1 MGASITLKVSAGSL
15 KGAQYVIEER
25 TTCVIGRALDCY
37 PCLPDDEAHKTI
49 SRYHCLLDLNPPAA
63 IIRDFGSLNGTYI
76 NDKKIGQRDK
86 DQSPEEATR
95 RKFREHPLK
104 HGDCIRIG
112 KTVFEVLIKCDDPPP
127 TKAGEK
133 RPALLNTVYDA
144 EAERAPC
151 PPARGT
157 VEEPVAQVSHDPLA
171 LVEELL
177 SDANASEQALQAIQG
192 YTLIK
197 ELGRGGMGSVY
208 LAQKNQTDQP
218 VALKILLPQVAKDP
232 KVVERFSREIQL
244 TKALNHRN
252 IVQLFEHGNHKGVF
266 FFTLEYCDYG
276 PLKRLMRQHG
286 GTVPLKQA
294 LEITLQLLDG
304 LHYAHNLEL
313 KQFKL
318 PDGSTTDAHGIVHRD
333 IKPANLLLA
342 NYRGKLVAKISDYG
356 LAKNFDMAGLSG
368 LTRTGQIGGTPSF
381 MPRQQVI
388 NFKYAKT
395 EVDVWAVAASLYYML
410 TGCTPRDFPKD
421 KDPWM
426 IVLQEPATPIR
437 VHNPEIPQTI
447 AEVIDEA
454 LIDKPIIKIQTAQ
467 ALKQALQDV
476 M

>member
-1 MGASITLKVSAGSL
+1 MGATITLKVSAGSL

-25 TTCVIGRALDCY
+25 TTCVIGRAPDCY
-37 PCLPDDEAHKTI
+37 PCLPDDAAHKTI
-49 SRYHCLLDLNPPAA
+49 SRYHCLLDLNPPAI

-86 DQSPEEATR
+86 DQSPEQATR
-95 RKFREHPLK
+95 RKFREHTLK

-112 KTVFEVLIKCDDPPP
+112 KTVFEVLIKTDEPPKP
-127 TKAGEK
+127 AAPIQPKAL
-133 RPALLNTVYDA
+133 PNTVYDA
-144 EAERAPC
+144 TQ
-151 PPARGT
+151 PPA
-157 VEEPVAQVSHDPLA
+157 EADSSHDPMA

-177 SDANASEQALQAIQG
+177 NDANASDEALQAIQG
-192 YTLIK
+192 YTIIK

-208 LAQKNQTDQP
+208 LAQKDRTGEQ

-232 KVVERFSREIQL
+232 KVVERFTREIQL
-244 TKALNHRN
+244 TKALSHRN
-252 IVQLFEHGNHKGVF
+252 IVQLFEHGNHKSVF

-276 PLKRLMRQHG
+276 PLKRVMRQHG
-286 GTVPLKQA
+286 GVVPLDLA
-294 LEITLQLLDG
+294 LNITLQLLDG
-304 LHYAHNLEL
+304 LHYAHTLEL

-333 IKPANLLLA
+333 IKPANLLLS
-342 NYRGKLVAKISDYG
+342 NQNGKLIAKISDYG

-388 NFKYAKT
+388 NFKYAKP

-426 IVLQEPATPIR
+426 VVLQEPATPIR
-437 VHNPEIPQTI
+437 VHNPDIPLAI
-447 AEVIDEA
+447 ADVIDEA
-454 LIDKPIIKIQTAQ
+454 LIDKPVIKIQTAQ
-467 ALKQALQDV
+467 ALKQALQDAR
-476 M
+476 